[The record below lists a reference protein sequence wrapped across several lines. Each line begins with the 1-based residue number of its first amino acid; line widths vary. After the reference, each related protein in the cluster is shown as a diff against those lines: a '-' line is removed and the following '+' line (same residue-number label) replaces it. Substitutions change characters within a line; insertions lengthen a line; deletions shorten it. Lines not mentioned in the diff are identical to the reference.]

1 MARTLLLL
9 ALAAAAAAGPA
20 AARSTLSAAP
30 PSPAAVAPGHGF
42 SGAFRP
48 GPGRH
53 RHRSRDFRADGL
65 IYGFGYD
72 YDDYPAAVDGGFFAE
87 GEAVP
92 VRGGVRY
99 LYDRAYPYDHYRPA
113 RARAAPR
120 PEPAEQGCETR
131 REGPVAVHSCR
142 R

>member
-1 MARTLLLL
+1 MARALLLF
-9 ALAAAAAAGPA
+9 ALAAVLAAPA
-20 AARSTLSAAP
+20 AARSTLGAAP
-30 PSPAAVAPGHGF
+30 PSPAAIAPGHGF
-42 SGAFRP
+42 GGPFRP
-48 GPGRH
+48 GPHPH

-72 YDDYPAAVDGGFFAE
+72 YDDYPAAADGGFFAE

-99 LYDRAYPYDHYRPA
+99 LYDRSYPYDHYRPA
-113 RARAAPR
+113 RARAAAPWQ
-120 PEPAEQGCETR
+120 EPAEQGCETR